1 MSKNRLSIS
10 ARVPKH
16 KAEDYLYSVVWSAD
30 DKAFIGRV
38 LEFPSL
44 AAHGNTQEQALREIR
59 SVVRY
64 ALEDLAESRE
74 IAPEPLS
81 KRAFS
86 GTLNLRMPKHLHR
99 QLAIEAAQEGVSLN
113 QWINTKLAA
122 FHRYAPARAKKVS

>member
-1 MSKNRLSIS
+1 MSKNKGSNS
-10 ARVPKH
+10 TRVPKSE
-16 KAEDYLYSVVWSAD
+16 AENYLYSVVWSAD

-44 AAHGNTQEQALREIR
+44 AAHGNTQEKALREIR

-64 ALEDLAESRE
+64 ALEDLADSRE
-74 IAPEPLS
+74 LAPEPLS
-81 KRAFS
+81 KRRFS

-113 QWINTKLAA
+113 HWINTKLAA
-122 FHRYAPARAKKVS
+122 FHRYAPMPARKVS

>member
-1 MSKNRLSIS
+1 MSKNKGSNS
-10 ARVPKH
+10 TRVPKYE
-16 KAEDYLYSVVWSAD
+16 AEDYLYSVVWSAD

-44 AAHGNTQEQALREIR
+44 AAHGNTQEKALREIR

-64 ALEDLAESRE
+64 ALEDLADSRE
-74 IAPEPLS
+74 LAPEPLS
-81 KRAFS
+81 KRRFS

-113 QWINTKLAA
+113 HWINTKLAA
-122 FHRYAPARAKKVS
+122 FHRYAPMPARKVS